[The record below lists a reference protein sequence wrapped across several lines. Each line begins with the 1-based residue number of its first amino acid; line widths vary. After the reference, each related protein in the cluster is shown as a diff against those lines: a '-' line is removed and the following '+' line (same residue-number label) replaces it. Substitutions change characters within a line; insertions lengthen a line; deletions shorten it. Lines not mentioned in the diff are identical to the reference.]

1 VKQAVKVPVFAN
13 GNVLFHSDIE
23 KCLEAT
29 GADAI
34 MSAEGNL
41 YNPAIFAAAN
51 HVHGPPGTERT
62 SWSLGSTGWIPS
74 GDTTGAAKSDATSSN
89 SSITP
94 SPTTSPPSD
103 SAAHMFPSNDAYDTG
118 LHPPHADLALEYL
131 SIVRSLKTPTNWS
144 ALKGHLFKLLRP
156 ALNRETDLRNKLG
169 TIKKDHIDEMEEVVR
184 EFKRRMDV
192 SISSFSPIISF

>member
-41 YNPAIFAAAN
+41 YNPAIFAAAS
-51 HVHGPPGTERT
+51 HVHGPPGAERT

-74 GDTTGAAKSDATSSN
+74 GDTTGATKSDATSSN

-94 SPTTSPPSD
+94 SPTTGSPSD
-103 SAAHMFPSNDAYDTG
+103 SAPHMFPSNDAYDTG